1 MWGRSDFPVAI
12 DWSCDMIK
20 VLGIFIGFG
29 DLDAANWK
37 PRIDSVSNRLT
48 SCKMRSL
55 SCSGRAIVANALA
68 LS

>member
-1 MWGRSDFPVAI
+1 
-12 DWSCDMIK
+12 MIK